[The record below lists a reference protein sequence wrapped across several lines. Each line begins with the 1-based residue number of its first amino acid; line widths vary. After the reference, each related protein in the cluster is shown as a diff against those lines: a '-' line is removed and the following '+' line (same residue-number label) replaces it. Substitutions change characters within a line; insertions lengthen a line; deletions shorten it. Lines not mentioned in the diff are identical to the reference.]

1 MKFYNVKL
9 SFLKDKENDDEHYY
23 VVTYEDN
30 ITTVVNHIIQKS
42 NKKDFLTNVNF
53 FESKSY
59 KITFASLDV
68 MDDNFALIVKT
79 Y

>member
-9 SFLKDKENDDEHYY
+9 SFLKDEENDDEHYY

-53 FESKSY
+53 SERKSY
-59 KITFASLDV
+59 KLTFASLDV
-68 MDDNFALIVKT
+68 MDEDFALIVKT